1 MSYHWFKKMLLSTSI
16 LILSSSSLGLATHT
30 VEAKDNLNGEKPTTN
45 LNHNITSPSVNSE
58 MNNNETG
65 TPHESNQTGNEGT
78 GSNSRD
84 ANPDSNNVKP
94 DSNNQNPSTDSKP
107 DPNNQNPS
115 PNPKPDPDN
124 PKPKPDPKPD
134 PDKPKPNPDPKPDPD
149 NPKPN
154 PDPKP
159 DPNKPNPDPKPD
171 PDKPKPNPN
180 PKPDPNKPNP
190 NPSPD
195 PDQPGDSNH
204 SGGSKNGG
212 TWNPN
217 ASDGS
222 NQGQWQPNGN
232 QGNSQNP
239 TGNDFVSQRF
249 LALAN
254 GAYKYNPYILN
265 QINKLGKDYGE
276 VTDEDIYNII
286 RKQNFSGNAYL
297 NGLQQQSN
305 YFRFQY
311 FNPLKSERYY
321 RNLDEQVLALITGEI
336 GSMPDLK
343 KPEDKPDSKQRSFE
357 PHEKDDFTVVKKQE
371 DNKKSAS
378 TAYSKSW
385 LAIVCSM
392 MVVFSIMLFLFVKR
406 NKKKIKTNHSD
417 DNPCVIRF
425 FYYGIKM

>member
-1 MSYHWFKKMLLSTSI
+1 MSYHWFKKMLLSTSM
-16 LILSSSSLGLATHT
+16 LILSSSSSLGLATHT

-45 LNHNITSPSVNSE
+45 LNHNVTSPSVNSE

-65 TPHESNQTGNEGT
+65 TPHESNQAGNEGT

-94 DSNNQNPSTDSKP
+94 DSNNQNPSPDSKP
-107 DPNNQNPS
+107 DPNNPNPG
-115 PNPKPDPDN
+115 PNPKPDPD
-124 PKPKPDPKPD
+124 KPKPNPEPKPD

-149 NPKPN
+149 KPKPN
-154 PDPKP
+154 PDP
-159 DPNKPNPDPKPD
+159 N
-171 PDKPKPNPN
+171 PNPN

-190 NPSPD
+190 NPSPN
-195 PDQPGDSNH
+195 PNQPGDSNQ

-265 QINKLGKDYGE
+265 QINQLGKEYGE

-406 NKKKIKTNHSD
+406 NKKKNKNESQ
-417 DNPCVIRF
+417 RR
-425 FYYGIKM
+425 

>member
-124 PKPKPDPKPD
+124 PKPK
-134 PDKPKPNPDPKPDPD
+134 
-149 NPKPN
+149 
-154 PDPKP
+154 
-159 DPNKPNPDPKPD
+159 PDPKPD

-321 RNLDEQVLALITGEI
+321 RNLDEQVLALITSEI

-406 NKKKIKTNHSD
+406 NKKKNKNESQ
-417 DNPCVIRF
+417 RR
-425 FYYGIKM
+425 

>member
-94 DSNNQNPSTDSKP
+94 DSNNQNPSPDSKP

-115 PNPKPDPDN
+115 PNPKPDPD
-124 PKPKPDPKPD
+124 
-134 PDKPKPNPDPKPDPD
+134 KPKPNPDPKPDPY
-149 NPKPN
+149 N
-154 PDPKP
+154 
-159 DPNKPNPDPKPD
+159 
-171 PDKPKPNPN
+171 PKPNPN

-212 TWNPN
+212 TWHPN

-357 PHEKDDFTVVKKQE
+357 PHEKDDFSVVKKQE

-406 NKKKIKTNHSD
+406 NKKKNKNESQ
-417 DNPCVIRF
+417 RR
-425 FYYGIKM
+425 

>member
-16 LILSSSSLGLATHT
+16 LILSSSSLGLATYT

-149 NPKPN
+149 
-154 PDPKP
+154 
-159 DPNKPNPDPKPD
+159 
-171 PDKPKPNPN
+171 KPKPNPN

-195 PDQPGDSNH
+195 PDQHGDSNH

-371 DNKKSAS
+371 DNKESAS

-406 NKKKIKTNHSD
+406 NKKKNKNESQ
-417 DNPCVIRF
+417 RR
-425 FYYGIKM
+425 

>member
-94 DSNNQNPSTDSKP
+94 DSNNKNPSTDSKP

-406 NKKKIKTNHSD
+406 NKKKNKNESQ
-417 DNPCVIRF
+417 RR
-425 FYYGIKM
+425 

>member
-16 LILSSSSLGLATHT
+16 LILSSSSLGLATYT

-149 NPKPN
+149 
-154 PDPKP
+154 
-159 DPNKPNPDPKPD
+159 
-171 PDKPKPNPN
+171 KPKPNPN

-195 PDQPGDSNH
+195 PDQHGDSNH

-222 NQGQWQPNGN
+222 N

-406 NKKKIKTNHSD
+406 NKKKNKNESQ
-417 DNPCVIRF
+417 RR
-425 FYYGIKM
+425 

>member
-1 MSYHWFKKMLLSTSI
+1 MSYHWFKKMLLSTSM
-16 LILSSSSLGLATHT
+16 LILSSSSIGLATHT
-30 VEAKDNLNGEKPTTN
+30 VESKDNLNGEKPTTN
-45 LNHNITSPSVNSE
+45 LNHNVTSPSVNSE

-65 TPHESNQTGNEGT
+65 TPHESNQTGDEGT

-94 DSNNQNPSTDSKP
+94 DSNN
-107 DPNNQNPS
+107 
-115 PNPKPDPDN
+115 PNPGPN
-124 PKPKPDPKPD
+124 PKPD

-149 NPKPN
+149 KPKPN
-154 PDPKP
+154 PEPKP
-159 DPNKPNPDPKPD
+159 D
-171 PDKPKPNPN
+171 PNPN

-190 NPSPD
+190 NPSPN
-195 PDQPGDSNH
+195 PNQPGDSNH

-232 QGNSQNP
+232 QRNLQNP

-265 QINKLGKDYGE
+265 QINQLGKEYGE

-406 NKKKIKTNHSD
+406 NKKKNKNESQ
-417 DNPCVIRF
+417 RR
-425 FYYGIKM
+425 

>member
-45 LNHNITSPSVNSE
+45 LNHNVTSPSVNSE

-65 TPHESNQTGNEGT
+65 TPHESNQTGDEGT

-94 DSNNQNPSTDSKP
+94 DSNNPNPG
-107 DPNNQNPS
+107 
-115 PNPKPDPDN
+115 PNPKPDPDKPKPNPN
-124 PKPKPDPKPD
+124 PKPDPDKPKPNPEPKPD

-149 NPKPN
+149 KPKPN
-154 PDPKP
+154 PEPKP
-159 DPNKPNPDPKPD
+159 D
-171 PDKPKPNPN
+171 PNPN

-190 NPSPD
+190 SPNPN
-195 PDQPGDSNH
+195 QPGDSNH

-232 QGNSQNP
+232 QRNLQNP

-265 QINKLGKDYGE
+265 QINQLGKEYGE

-406 NKKKIKTNHSD
+406 NKKKNKNESQ
-417 DNPCVIRF
+417 RR
-425 FYYGIKM
+425 

>member
-134 PDKPKPNPDPKPDPD
+134 PDKPKPSPNPKPDPD

-406 NKKKIKTNHSD
+406 NKKKNKNESQ
-417 DNPCVIRF
+417 RR
-425 FYYGIKM
+425 

>member
-94 DSNNQNPSTDSKP
+94 DSNNQNPSTDS
-107 DPNNQNPS
+107 
-115 PNPKPDPDN
+115 KPDPDN

-406 NKKKIKTNHSD
+406 NKKKNKNESQ
-417 DNPCVIRF
+417 RR
-425 FYYGIKM
+425 

>member
-115 PNPKPDPDN
+115 PN
-124 PKPKPDPKPD
+124 
-134 PDKPKPNPDPKPDPD
+134 
-149 NPKPN
+149 
-154 PDPKP
+154 
-159 DPNKPNPDPKPD
+159 PKPD

-406 NKKKIKTNHSD
+406 NKKKNKNESQ
-417 DNPCVIRF
+417 RR
-425 FYYGIKM
+425 

>member
-159 DPNKPNPDPKPD
+159 DPDKPKPNPDPKPD
-171 PDKPKPNPN
+171 PDKPK

-406 NKKKIKTNHSD
+406 NKKKNKNESQ
-417 DNPCVIRF
+417 RR
-425 FYYGIKM
+425 

>member
-1 MSYHWFKKMLLSTSI
+1 MSYHWFKKMLLSTSM
-16 LILSSSSLGLATHT
+16 LILSSSSSSSLGLATHT

-45 LNHNITSPSVNSE
+45 LNHNVTSPSVNSE

-65 TPHESNQTGNEGT
+65 TPHESNQAGNEGT

-94 DSNNQNPSTDSKP
+94 DSNNQNPSPDSKP
-107 DPNNQNPS
+107 DPNNPNPG
-115 PNPKPDPDN
+115 PNPKPDPDK
-124 PKPKPDPKPD
+124 PKPNPDPKPD
-134 PDKPKPNPDPKPDPD
+134 PDKPKPNPDPKPDP
-149 NPKPN
+149 
-154 PDPKP
+154 
-159 DPNKPNPDPKPD
+159 
-171 PDKPKPNPN
+171 NPN

-190 NPSPD
+190 NPSPN
-195 PDQPGDSNH
+195 PNQPGDSNQ

-265 QINKLGKDYGE
+265 QINQLGKEYGE

-406 NKKKIKTNHSD
+406 NKKKNKNESQ
-417 DNPCVIRF
+417 RR
-425 FYYGIKM
+425 

>member
-1 MSYHWFKKMLLSTSI
+1 MSYDWFKKMLLSTSM

-45 LNHNITSPSVNSE
+45 LNHNVTSPSVNSE

-65 TPHESNQTGNEGT
+65 TPHESNQAGNEGT

-94 DSNNQNPSTDSKP
+94 DSNNQNPSPDSKP
-107 DPNNQNPS
+107 DPNN
-115 PNPKPDPDN
+115 PNPGPN
-124 PKPKPDPKPD
+124 PKPD
-134 PDKPKPNPDPKPDPD
+134 PDKPKPNPE
-149 NPKPN
+149 
-154 PDPKP
+154 
-159 DPNKPNPDPKPD
+159 PKPD
-171 PDKPKPNPN
+171 PDKPKPNPEPKPDPDKPK

-190 NPSPD
+190 NPSPN
-195 PDQPGDSNH
+195 PNQPGDSNH

-232 QGNSQNP
+232 QGNSQNH

-392 MVVFSIMLFLFVKR
+392 IVVFSIMLFLFVKR
-406 NKKKIKTNHSD
+406 NKKKNKNESQ
-417 DNPCVIRF
+417 RR
-425 FYYGIKM
+425 

>member
-1 MSYHWFKKMLLSTSI
+1 MSYHWFKKMLLSTSM
-16 LILSSSSLGLATHT
+16 LILSSSSIGLATHT

-45 LNHNITSPSVNSE
+45 LNHNVTSPSVNSE

-65 TPHESNQTGNEGT
+65 TPHESNQTGDEGT

-94 DSNNQNPSTDSKP
+94 DSNNPNPG
-107 DPNNQNPS
+107 
-115 PNPKPDPDN
+115 PNPKPDPDKPKPNPN
-124 PKPKPDPKPD
+124 PKPDPDKPKPNPEPKPD

-149 NPKPN
+149 KPKPN
-154 PDPKP
+154 PEPKP
-159 DPNKPNPDPKPD
+159 DPNT
-171 PDKPKPNPN
+171 N

-190 NPSPD
+190 SPNPN
-195 PDQPGDSNH
+195 QPGDSNH

-232 QGNSQNP
+232 QRNLQNP

-265 QINKLGKDYGE
+265 QINQLGKEYGE

-406 NKKKIKTNHSD
+406 NKKKNKNESQ
-417 DNPCVIRF
+417 RR
-425 FYYGIKM
+425 

>member
-16 LILSSSSLGLATHT
+16 LILSSSSLGLATYT

-134 PDKPKPNPDPKPDPD
+134 PDKPKPNPDPKPDP
-149 NPKPN
+149 
-154 PDPKP
+154 
-159 DPNKPNPDPKPD
+159 
-171 PDKPKPNPN
+171 
-180 PKPDPNKPNP
+180 NKPNP

-195 PDQPGDSNH
+195 PDQHGDSNH

-254 GAYKYNPYILN
+254 GAYKYNPYVLN

-406 NKKKIKTNHSD
+406 NKKKNKNESQ
-417 DNPCVIRF
+417 RR
-425 FYYGIKM
+425 

>member
-1 MSYHWFKKMLLSTSI
+1 MSYHWFKKMLLSTSM
-16 LILSSSSLGLATHT
+16 LILSSSSIGLATHT

-45 LNHNITSPSVNSE
+45 LNHNVTSPSVNSE

-65 TPHESNQTGNEGT
+65 TPHESNQTGDEGT

-94 DSNNQNPSTDSKP
+94 DSNNPNPG
-107 DPNNQNPS
+107 
-115 PNPKPDPDN
+115 PNPKPDPDKPKPNPN
-124 PKPKPDPKPD
+124 PKPDPDKPKPNPNPKPDPDKPKPNPEPKPD

-149 NPKPN
+149 KPKPN
-154 PDPKP
+154 PEPKP
-159 DPNKPNPDPKPD
+159 D
-171 PDKPKPNPN
+171 PNPN

-190 NPSPD
+190 NPSPN
-195 PDQPGDSNH
+195 PNQPGDSNH

-232 QGNSQNP
+232 QRNLQNP

-265 QINKLGKDYGE
+265 QINQLGKEYGE

-406 NKKKIKTNHSD
+406 NKKKNKNESQ
-417 DNPCVIRF
+417 RR
-425 FYYGIKM
+425 

>member
-30 VEAKDNLNGEKPTTN
+30 VEAKDNLNGEKPSTN

-406 NKKKIKTNHSD
+406 NKKKNKNESQ
-417 DNPCVIRF
+417 RR
-425 FYYGIKM
+425 

>member
-1 MSYHWFKKMLLSTSI
+1 MSYHWFKKMLLSTSM
-16 LILSSSSLGLATHT
+16 LILSSSSIGLATHT

-45 LNHNITSPSVNSE
+45 LNHNVTSPSVNSE

-65 TPHESNQTGNEGT
+65 TPHESNQTGDEGT

-94 DSNNQNPSTDSKP
+94 DSNNPNPG
-107 DPNNQNPS
+107 
-115 PNPKPDPDN
+115 PNPKPDPD
-124 PKPKPDPKPD
+124 KPKPNPEPKPD

-149 NPKPN
+149 KPKPN
-154 PDPKP
+154 PEPKP
-159 DPNKPNPDPKPD
+159 D
-171 PDKPKPNPN
+171 PNPN

-190 NPSPD
+190 NPSPN
-195 PDQPGDSNH
+195 PNQPGDSNH

-232 QGNSQNP
+232 QRNLQNP

-265 QINKLGKDYGE
+265 QINQLGKEYGE

-406 NKKKIKTNHSD
+406 NKKKNKNESQ
-417 DNPCVIRF
+417 RR
-425 FYYGIKM
+425 

>member
-1 MSYHWFKKMLLSTSI
+1 MSYDWFKKMLLSTSM

-45 LNHNITSPSVNSE
+45 LNHNVTSPSVNSE

-65 TPHESNQTGNEGT
+65 TPHESNQAGNEGT

-94 DSNNQNPSTDSKP
+94 DSNNQNPSPDSKP
-107 DPNNQNPS
+107 DPNNPNPG
-115 PNPKPDPDN
+115 PNPKPDPDK
-124 PKPKPDPKPD
+124 PKPNPDPKPD
-134 PDKPKPNPDPKPDPD
+134 PDKPKPNPDPKPDP
-149 NPKPN
+149 
-154 PDPKP
+154 
-159 DPNKPNPDPKPD
+159 
-171 PDKPKPNPN
+171 NPN

-190 NPSPD
+190 NPSLNPN
-195 PDQPGDSNH
+195 QPGDSNH

-232 QGNSQNP
+232 QGNSQNH

-392 MVVFSIMLFLFVKR
+392 IVVFSIMLFLFVKR
-406 NKKKIKTNHSD
+406 NKKKNKNESQ
-417 DNPCVIRF
+417 RR
-425 FYYGIKM
+425 

>member
-84 ANPDSNNVKP
+84 ANPNSNNVKP
-94 DSNNQNPSTDSKP
+94 DSNNQNPSPDSKP
-107 DPNNQNPS
+107 DPNNPNPG
-115 PNPKPDPDN
+115 PEPKPDPDN

-134 PDKPKPNPDPKPDPD
+134 PDNP
-149 NPKPN
+149 
-154 PDPKP
+154 
-159 DPNKPNPDPKPD
+159 
-171 PDKPKPNPN
+171 KPKPNPN
-180 PKPDPNKPNP
+180 PKSDPNKPNP

-195 PDQPGDSNH
+195 PNQPGDSNH

-265 QINKLGKDYGE
+265 QINQLGKDYGE

-406 NKKKIKTNHSD
+406 NKKKNKNESQ
-417 DNPCVIRF
+417 RR
-425 FYYGIKM
+425 

>member
-107 DPNNQNPS
+107 DPNNKNPS

-406 NKKKIKTNHSD
+406 NKKKNKNESQ
-417 DNPCVIRF
+417 RR
-425 FYYGIKM
+425 

>member
-1 MSYHWFKKMLLSTSI
+1 MSYHWFKKMLLSTSM
-16 LILSSSSLGLATHT
+16 LILSSSSSLGLATHT

-45 LNHNITSPSVNSE
+45 LNHNVTSPSVNSE

-65 TPHESNQTGNEGT
+65 TPHESNQAGNEGT

-94 DSNNQNPSTDSKP
+94 DSNNQNPSPDSKP
-107 DPNNQNPS
+107 DPNNPNPG
-115 PNPKPDPDN
+115 PNPKPDPDK
-124 PKPKPDPKPD
+124 PKPNPDPKPD
-134 PDKPKPNPDPKPDPD
+134 PDKPKPNPDPKPDP
-149 NPKPN
+149 NPN
-154 PDPKP
+154 
-159 DPNKPNPDPKPD
+159 
-171 PDKPKPNPN
+171 PNPN

-190 NPSPD
+190 NPSPN
-195 PDQPGDSNH
+195 PNQPGDSNQ

-265 QINKLGKDYGE
+265 QINQLGKEYGE

-406 NKKKIKTNHSD
+406 NKKKNKNESQ
-417 DNPCVIRF
+417 RR
-425 FYYGIKM
+425 

>member
-1 MSYHWFKKMLLSTSI
+1 MSYDWFKKMLLSTSM

-45 LNHNITSPSVNSE
+45 LNHNVTSPSVNSE

-65 TPHESNQTGNEGT
+65 TPHESNQAGNEGT

-94 DSNNQNPSTDSKP
+94 DSNNQNPSPDSKP
-107 DPNNQNPS
+107 DPNNPNPG
-115 PNPKPDPDN
+115 PNPKPDPDK
-124 PKPKPDPKPD
+124 PKPNPEPKPDPDKPKPNPEPKPDPDKPKPNPDPKPD
-134 PDKPKPNPDPKPDPD
+134 PDKPKPNPDPKPDP
-149 NPKPN
+149 
-154 PDPKP
+154 
-159 DPNKPNPDPKPD
+159 
-171 PDKPKPNPN
+171 NPN

-190 NPSPD
+190 NPSPN
-195 PDQPGDSNH
+195 PNQPGDSNH

-232 QGNSQNP
+232 QGNSQNH

-392 MVVFSIMLFLFVKR
+392 IVVFSIMLFLFVKR
-406 NKKKIKTNHSD
+406 NKKKNKNESQ
-417 DNPCVIRF
+417 RR
-425 FYYGIKM
+425 

>member
-45 LNHNITSPSVNSE
+45 LNHNVTSPSVNSE
-58 MNNNETG
+58 INNNETG

-78 GSNSRD
+78 NSNSRD

-94 DSNNQNPSTDSKP
+94 DSNNQNPSSDSKP
-107 DPNNQNPS
+107 DPNN
-115 PNPKPDPDN
+115 PNPGPN
-124 PKPKPDPKPD
+124 PKPD
-134 PDKPKPNPDPKPDPD
+134 PDKPKPNPD
-149 NPKPN
+149 
-154 PDPKP
+154 
-159 DPNKPNPDPKPD
+159 PDPKPD

-195 PDQPGDSNH
+195 PNQPGDSNH

-222 NQGQWQPNGN
+222 NQRQWQPNGN

-265 QINKLGKDYGE
+265 QINQLGKEFGE

-406 NKKKIKTNHSD
+406 NKKKNKNESQ
-417 DNPCVIRF
+417 RR
-425 FYYGIKM
+425 

>member
-94 DSNNQNPSTDSKP
+94 DSNNQNPSPDSKP
-107 DPNNQNPS
+107 DPNNPNPG
-115 PNPKPDPDN
+115 PDPKPDPDN

-134 PDKPKPNPDPKPDPD
+134 PDKPKPNPDTKPDPD
-149 NPKPN
+149 
-154 PDPKP
+154 
-159 DPNKPNPDPKPD
+159 
-171 PDKPKPNPN
+171 
-180 PKPDPNKPNP
+180 KPNP
-190 NPSPD
+190 NPSPN
-195 PDQPGDSNH
+195 PNQPGDSNH

-406 NKKKIKTNHSD
+406 NKKKNKNESQ
-417 DNPCVIRF
+417 RR
-425 FYYGIKM
+425 

>member
-124 PKPKPDPKPD
+124 PKPKPDP
-134 PDKPKPNPDPKPDPD
+134 DKPKPNLDPK
-149 NPKPN
+149 
-154 PDPKP
+154 
-159 DPNKPNPDPKPD
+159 
-171 PDKPKPNPN
+171 
-180 PKPDPNKPNP
+180 
-190 NPSPD
+190 PD

-406 NKKKIKTNHSD
+406 NK
-417 DNPCVIRF
+417 
-425 FYYGIKM
+425 

>member
-16 LILSSSSLGLATHT
+16 LILSSSLGLATHT

-115 PNPKPDPDN
+115 PNPKPDP
-124 PKPKPDPKPD
+124 KPD
-134 PDKPKPNPDPKPDPD
+134 PDKP
-149 NPKPN
+149 
-154 PDPKP
+154 
-159 DPNKPNPDPKPD
+159 KPNPDPKPD

-180 PKPDPNKPNP
+180 PKPDSDPNKPNP

-406 NKKKIKTNHSD
+406 NKKKNKNESQQ
-417 DNPCVIRF
+417 R
-425 FYYGIKM
+425 

>member
-1 MSYHWFKKMLLSTSI
+1 MSYHWFKKMLLSTSM
-16 LILSSSSLGLATHT
+16 LILSSSSIGLATHT

-45 LNHNITSPSVNSE
+45 LNHNVTSPSVNSE

-65 TPHESNQTGNEGT
+65 TPHESNQTGDEGT

-94 DSNNQNPSTDSKP
+94 DSNN
-107 DPNNQNPS
+107 
-115 PNPKPDPDN
+115 PNPG
-124 PKPKPDPKPD
+124 
-134 PDKPKPNPDPKPDPD
+134 PN
-149 NPKPN
+149 
-154 PDPKP
+154 
-159 DPNKPNPDPKPD
+159 PKPD

-180 PKPDPNKPNP
+180 PKPDPDKPKPNPEPKPDPNPNPKPDPNNPNP
-190 NPSPD
+190 NPSPN
-195 PDQPGDSNH
+195 PNQPGDSNH

-232 QGNSQNP
+232 QRNLQNP

-265 QINKLGKDYGE
+265 QINQLGKEYGE

-406 NKKKIKTNHSD
+406 NKKKNKNESQ
-417 DNPCVIRF
+417 RR
-425 FYYGIKM
+425 

>member
-115 PNPKPDPDN
+115 PNPKPDPD
-124 PKPKPDPKPD
+124 
-134 PDKPKPNPDPKPDPD
+134 KPKPNPDPKPDS
-149 NPKPN
+149 
-154 PDPKP
+154 
-159 DPNKPNPDPKPD
+159 
-171 PDKPKPNPN
+171 
-180 PKPDPNKPNP
+180 DPNKPNP

-406 NKKKIKTNHSD
+406 NKKKNKNESQQ
-417 DNPCVIRF
+417 R
-425 FYYGIKM
+425 

>member
-1 MSYHWFKKMLLSTSI
+1 MSYDWFKKMLLSTSM

-45 LNHNITSPSVNSE
+45 LNHNVTSPSVNSE

-65 TPHESNQTGNEGT
+65 TPHESNQAGNEGT

-94 DSNNQNPSTDSKP
+94 DSNNQNPSPDSKP
-107 DPNNQNPS
+107 DPNNPNPG
-115 PNPKPDPDN
+115 PNPKPDPDK
-124 PKPKPDPKPD
+124 PKPNPEPKPDPDKPKPNPEPKPDPDKPKPNPDPKPD
-134 PDKPKPNPDPKPDPD
+134 PDKPKPNPDPKPDP
-149 NPKPN
+149 
-154 PDPKP
+154 
-159 DPNKPNPDPKPD
+159 
-171 PDKPKPNPN
+171 NPN

-190 NPSPD
+190 NPSPN
-195 PDQPGDSNH
+195 PNQPGDSNH

-232 QGNSQNP
+232 QGNSQNH

-343 KPEDKPDSKQRSFE
+343 KPEDKPDSKQRSFD

-392 MVVFSIMLFLFVKR
+392 IVVFSIMLFLFVKR
-406 NKKKIKTNHSD
+406 NKKKNKNESQ
-417 DNPCVIRF
+417 RR
-425 FYYGIKM
+425 

>member
-1 MSYHWFKKMLLSTSI
+1 MSYHWFKKMLLSTSM
-16 LILSSSSLGLATHT
+16 LILSSSSSLGLATHT

-45 LNHNITSPSVNSE
+45 LNHNVTSPSVNSE

-65 TPHESNQTGNEGT
+65 TPHESNQAGNEGT

-94 DSNNQNPSTDSKP
+94 DSNNQNPG
-107 DPNNQNPS
+107 
-115 PNPKPDPDN
+115 PNPKPDPDK
-124 PKPKPDPKPD
+124 PKPNPEPKPDPDKPKPNPDPKPD
-134 PDKPKPNPDPKPDPD
+134 PDKPKPNPDPKPDP
-149 NPKPN
+149 N
-154 PDPKP
+154 
-159 DPNKPNPDPKPD
+159 
-171 PDKPKPNPN
+171 PNPN

-190 NPSPD
+190 NPSPN
-195 PDQPGDSNH
+195 PNQPGDSNQ

-265 QINKLGKDYGE
+265 QINQLGKEYGE

-406 NKKKIKTNHSD
+406 NKKKNKNESQ
-417 DNPCVIRF
+417 RR
-425 FYYGIKM
+425 

>member
-107 DPNNQNPS
+107 DPNNPK
-115 PNPKPDPDN
+115 PKPDPKPDPDK

-149 NPKPN
+149 
-154 PDPKP
+154 
-159 DPNKPNPDPKPD
+159 
-171 PDKPKPNPN
+171 
-180 PKPDPNKPNP
+180 KPNP
-190 NPSPD
+190 NPSPN
-195 PDQPGDSNH
+195 PNQPGDSNH

-392 MVVFSIMLFLFVKR
+392 MVVFSIMLFLFVNR
-406 NKKKIKTNHSD
+406 NKKKNKNESQ
-417 DNPCVIRF
+417 RR
-425 FYYGIKM
+425 

>member
-45 LNHNITSPSVNSE
+45 LNHNVTSPSVNSE
-58 MNNNETG
+58 INNNETG

-78 GSNSRD
+78 NSNSRD

-94 DSNNQNPSTDSKP
+94 DSNNQNPSSDSKP
-107 DPNNQNPS
+107 DPNN
-115 PNPKPDPDN
+115 PNPGPN
-124 PKPKPDPKPD
+124 PKPD
-134 PDKPKPNPDPKPDPD
+134 PDKPKPNPD
-149 NPKPN
+149 
-154 PDPKP
+154 
-159 DPNKPNPDPKPD
+159 PDPKPD

-195 PDQPGDSNH
+195 PNQPGDSNH

-265 QINKLGKDYGE
+265 QINQLGKEFGE

-406 NKKKIKTNHSD
+406 NKKKIKRITATI
-417 DNPCVIRF
+417 IRV
-425 FYYGIKM
+425 

>member
-16 LILSSSSLGLATHT
+16 LILSSSSLGLATYT

-149 NPKPN
+149 
-154 PDPKP
+154 
-159 DPNKPNPDPKPD
+159 
-171 PDKPKPNPN
+171 KPKPNPN

-195 PDQPGDSNH
+195 PDQHGDSNH

-343 KPEDKPDSKQRSFE
+343 KPEDKPDLKQRSFE
-357 PHEKDDFTVVKKQE
+357 PHEKEDFTVVKKQE

-406 NKKKIKTNHSD
+406 NKKKNKNESQ
-417 DNPCVIRF
+417 RR
-425 FYYGIKM
+425 

>member
-45 LNHNITSPSVNSE
+45 LNHNVTSPSVNSE
-58 MNNNETG
+58 INNNETG

-78 GSNSRD
+78 NSNSRD

-94 DSNNQNPSTDSKP
+94 DSNNQNPSSDSKP
-107 DPNNQNPS
+107 DPNNPNPG
-115 PNPKPDPDN
+115 PNPKPDPD
-124 PKPKPDPKPD
+124 KPKPKPD
-134 PDKPKPNPDPKPDPD
+134 PDKPKPNPD
-149 NPKPN
+149 
-154 PDPKP
+154 
-159 DPNKPNPDPKPD
+159 PDPKPD

-195 PDQPGDSNH
+195 PNQPGDSNH

-265 QINKLGKDYGE
+265 QINQLGKEFGE

-406 NKKKIKTNHSD
+406 NKKKNKNESQ
-417 DNPCVIRF
+417 RR
-425 FYYGIKM
+425 

>member
-195 PDQPGDSNH
+195 PDQSGDSNH

-406 NKKKIKTNHSD
+406 NKKKNKNESQ
-417 DNPCVIRF
+417 RR
-425 FYYGIKM
+425 

>member
-94 DSNNQNPSTDSKP
+94 DSNNQNPNTDSKP

-406 NKKKIKTNHSD
+406 NKKKNKNESQ
-417 DNPCVIRF
+417 RR
-425 FYYGIKM
+425 

>member
-16 LILSSSSLGLATHT
+16 LILSSSSLGLATYT

-124 PKPKPDPKPD
+124 PKPKPDPKS
-134 PDKPKPNPDPKPDPD
+134 
-149 NPKPN
+149 
-154 PDPKP
+154 
-159 DPNKPNPDPKPD
+159 D

-195 PDQPGDSNH
+195 PDQHGDSNH

-406 NKKKIKTNHSD
+406 NKKKNKNESQ
-417 DNPCVIRF
+417 RR
-425 FYYGIKM
+425 